1 MPKWKGRKMVGG
13 DSADSGGWNTASLL
27 YGLIIL
33 LYFGVAA
40 VFLWY
45 FSNQQNVDRM
55 KHRWWDSF
63 QNFGLI
69 DLYCRNLRKQ
79 RRQEYYERERRR
91 GRKEYLKNI
100 ETMSKEPSAE
110 ENEQLEDY
118 TKPLTLKKTE

>member
-1 MPKWKGRKMVGG
+1 MVGG
-13 DSADSGGWNTASLL
+13 DTTDGGGWNTASLL

-40 VFLWY
+40 IFLWY

-118 TKPLTLKKTE
+118 IKPLTLKKTE